1 MGRVPLPVLV
11 RNTAA
16 VVERACIE
24 DALRGANGN
33 RTAAADA
40 LGLSR
45 QSLYAKLERYGL
57 HEGRDPLEDPA
68 G

>member
-1 MGRVPLPVLV
+1 VLV
-11 RNTAA
+11 RNTSA

-24 DALRGANGN
+24 QALRDAHGN

-57 HEGRDPLEDPA
+57 QEARDPEEDVA

>member
-1 MGRVPLPVLV
+1 MPTMV

-16 VVERACIE
+16 LVERACIE
-24 DALRGANGN
+24 QALRLSNGN

-45 QSLYAKLERYGL
+45 QSLYAKLERYEIG
-57 HEGRDPLEDPA
+57 EDREANEDRGR
-68 G
+68 